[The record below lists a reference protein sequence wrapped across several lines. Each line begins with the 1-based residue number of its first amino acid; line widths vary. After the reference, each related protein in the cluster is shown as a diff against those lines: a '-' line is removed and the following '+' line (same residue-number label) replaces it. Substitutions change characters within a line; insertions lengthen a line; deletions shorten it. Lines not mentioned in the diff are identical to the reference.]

1 MQYQN
6 IASHSEAKVIYTRH
20 CNSQYRLQ
28 LPGGSIMQLTI
39 QIVKS
44 GGSQMSFNIAS
55 RNSYAHTIAVL
66 QNLPCGCSL
75 SFVML
80 QNRPC
85 SCTLSFVMLQ
95 NHPCSCTLSFV
106 ILQNR
111 PCSCSLSFVILQNRP
126 CGCTLGFVIL
136 QNRPCSCTLG
146 FVRQD
151 LYQRVV
157 DAMNCKLQWDARRV
171 SNKACGLQCGV

>member
-44 GGSQMSFNIAS
+44 GGSQMSFDIAS

-66 QNLPCGCSL
+66 QNLPCSCSLSFVMLQNLPCGCSL

-80 QNRPC
+80 QNLPCSCSLSFVILQNHPC

-95 NHPCSCTLSFV
+95 NHPCSCS
-106 ILQNR
+106 
-111 PCSCSLSFVILQNRP
+111 
-126 CGCTLGFVIL
+126 
-136 QNRPCSCTLG
+136 LG

-151 LYQRVV
+151 LYLKVV

-171 SNKACGLQCGV
+171 SIKACGLQCGV

>member
-44 GGSQMSFNIAS
+44 GGSQMSFDIAS

-66 QNLPCGCSL
+66 QNL
-75 SFVML
+75 
-80 QNRPC
+80 
-85 SCTLSFVMLQ
+85 
-95 NHPCSCTLSFV
+95 
-106 ILQNR
+106 

-126 CGCTLGFVIL
+126 CGCTLSFVML
-136 QNRPCSCTLG
+136 QNHPCSCSLG

-151 LYQRVV
+151 LYLKVV

-171 SNKACGLQCGV
+171 SIKACGLQCGV

>member
-44 GGSQMSFNIAS
+44 GGSQMSFDIAS

-66 QNLPCGCSL
+66 QNLPCSCSLSFVILQNLPCGCSL

-80 QNRPC
+80 QNLPC
-85 SCTLSFVMLQ
+85 G
-95 NHPCSCTLSFV
+95 CTLSFV

-111 PCSCSLSFVILQNRP
+111 PCNCSLS
-126 CGCTLGFVIL
+126 
-136 QNRPCSCTLG
+136 

-151 LYQRVV
+151 LYLKVV

-171 SNKACGLQCGV
+171 ANKDCGL

>member
-111 PCSCSLSFVILQNRP
+111 PCSCTLSFVMLQNH
-126 CGCTLGFVIL
+126 
-136 QNRPCSCTLG
+136 PCSCSLG

>member
-44 GGSQMSFNIAS
+44 GGSQMSFDIAS

-66 QNLPCGCSL
+66 QNLPCSCSL

-80 QNRPC
+80 QNLPC
-85 SCTLSFVMLQ
+85 G
-95 NHPCSCTLSFV
+95 CTLSFV

-111 PCSCSLSFVILQNRP
+111 PCNCSLS
-126 CGCTLGFVIL
+126 
-136 QNRPCSCTLG
+136 

-151 LYQRVV
+151 LYLKVV

-171 SNKACGLQCGV
+171 ANKDCGL

>member
-44 GGSQMSFNIAS
+44 GGSQMSFDIAS

-66 QNLPCGCSL
+66 QNL
-75 SFVML
+75 
-80 QNRPC
+80 
-85 SCTLSFVMLQ
+85 
-95 NHPCSCTLSFV
+95 
-106 ILQNR
+106 

-126 CGCTLGFVIL
+126 CGCTLSFVMLQNHPCSCTLGFVML

-151 LYQRVV
+151 LYLRVV